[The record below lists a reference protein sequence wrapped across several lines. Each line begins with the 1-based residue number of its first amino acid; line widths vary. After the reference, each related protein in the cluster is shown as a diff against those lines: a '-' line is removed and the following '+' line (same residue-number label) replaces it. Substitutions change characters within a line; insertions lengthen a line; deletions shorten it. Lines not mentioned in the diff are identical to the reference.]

1 MAMRILFV
9 SGSLGLG
16 HIGRDLAIARE
27 LRRQNGSLE
36 IDWLAA
42 PPADRVLRDAG
53 ENLLPEAR
61 ELGDENAVAESH
73 ANGGGLSLFR
83 YLLGAQDNWRQNVSV
98 VQRVASGGDYDL
110 LVGDETYELITA
122 YKRGKARKPLPF
134 VMIYDFIGMDAMG
147 WNPMERLGTYLWNR
161 SWSRG
166 GNDPSANSSIVD
178 LSLFIGEE
186 EDVPDRPFGPFLPNR
201 REWARGRCEFVGYI
215 LSFDPEDYQDRR
227 ALRRQLGYDPDL
239 PLVICSIGGTAIGR
253 GLLELCGR
261 AYRVATDRIPDLQM
275 VLVAGP
281 RLDPDTLDVP
291 DGVTRRGYVPRL
303 YEHLAAGDLAVV
315 QGGGT
320 LTLELTALGR
330 PFLYFPIPG
339 HCEQQ
344 VHVAGRLRRHRAGVG
359 MDPLNTSP
367 EELAEAMVRN
377 LGGEADTGHVP
388 VEGARVAAEKIS
400 RLL

>member
-1 MAMRILFV
+1 MAKRILFV

-42 PPADRVLRDAG
+42 SPADRVLRDAG

-73 ANGGGLSLFR
+73 ANGGGLSLLR
-83 YLLGAQDNWRQNVSV
+83 YLLGARDNWRQNVSV

-110 LVGDETYELITA
+110 LVGDETYELIVA
-122 YKRGKARKPLPF
+122 YKQGKARKPLPF

-147 WNPMERLGTYLWNR
+147 WNPMERLGAYLWNR

-166 GNDPSANSSIVD
+166 GNDVSAISSIVD

-186 EDVPDRPFGPFLPNR
+186 EDVQDRPFGPFLPNR
-201 REWARGRCEFVGYI
+201 REWARRRCEFVGYV
-215 LSFDPEDYQDRR
+215 LSFDPRDYQDRR

-261 AYRVATDRIPDLQM
+261 AYRVAADRIPDLQM
-275 VLVAGP
+275 VLVSGP

-291 DGVTRRGYVPRL
+291 DGVARRGYVPHL
-303 YEHLAAGDLAVV
+303 YEHLAAGDLSVV

-320 LTLELTALGR
+320 LTLELTALGQ

-359 MDPLNTSP
+359 MDSLNTSP

-377 LGGEADTGHVP
+377 LGGEVDTGHVP